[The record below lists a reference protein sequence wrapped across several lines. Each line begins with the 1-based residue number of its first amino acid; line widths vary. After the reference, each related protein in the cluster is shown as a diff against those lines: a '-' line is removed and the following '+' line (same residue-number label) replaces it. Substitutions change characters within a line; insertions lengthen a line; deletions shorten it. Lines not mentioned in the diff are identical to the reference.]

1 MPQAVSYHREDSKA
15 DLGSIAL
22 GRKVLPLFFFIA
34 LLSAQAQ
41 VLNLPPRL
49 ANAPTGTQFTNL
61 ITALSRDA
69 REDRMLQEILSGNV
83 PDFLRTLVP
92 INVSGS
98 GHTGTYYATPDYLA
112 IGDNAD
118 YFLCPMTPLLAQRL
132 CDLLGCTLPT
142 RKMVN
147 QIWTNAAVKLNPQ
160 PITASP
166 EMITVPVFAWH
177 NFMVRTQ
184 RNTFLNSFPLGT
196 LVGGNKKDVIIS
208 ARIYTNFAT
217 AITKPVVIYG
227 WHYTSGA
234 PIQPLYNGHE
244 ETYADYSHGIRLVQM
259 NMTVDG
265 TPNTVAN
272 VLTSP
277 TLAPLL
283 SDDSTSEGTTGGV
296 IPVPRYTLAGQVKVV
311 THPRSQTVAIGTNV
325 TLSAEA
331 TGDAPLKYRWLFN
344 GAAVANATNS
354 SLNLTN
360 LVPGNSGS
368 YSVVVTNYSGAVTS
382 RVAIVRVKTTDF
394 PVVFTDDFETNSS
407 ANWILFWGATNGVPD
422 YTLNWTFDYG
432 GAYYTFLGLTNLIPA
447 APNSPDGSTRALKF
461 TVNNN
466 DAVAATAGANIYPKN
481 FSVSGNFALKFDLWI
496 NYPGNAGG
504 TGTGVA
510 GSTQHAIF
518 GINHLGT
525 NVNWA
530 APSASA
536 SDGIWFA
543 AAGEGG
549 DSRDY
554 RSYIGNLS
562 GTQIDFTGSAT
573 SGLVGTNHTA
583 AVFQSMFPAARFE
596 TAGAPGKNWVEVELR
611 QTNNI
616 ILWIMDG
623 TVIAQRTNTS
633 AFTSGNIMLGLMD
646 VFPSIAAPARDSFVL
661 FDNVRVENLAPPIQ
675 FTAITRQSNGH
686 VALTLSSAL
695 GDNFWLETSTNLV
708 SWQPL
713 ANLTATN
720 QALQFEDT
728 SATTSLRYYRAR
740 R

>member
-1 MPQAVSYHREDSKA
+1 MRRIFSLEAVLHRCLLVLSF
-15 DLGSIAL
+15 AL
-22 GRKVLPLFFFIA
+22 A
-34 LLSAQAQ
+34 LVSTPAQT
-41 VLNLPPRL
+41 LNLPPRP
-49 ANAPTGTQFTNL
+49 ANAPNGTQFTNL
-61 ITALSRDA
+61 ITSLSREE
-69 REDRMLQEILSGNV
+69 REEQILNEILSGNV
-83 PDFLRTLVP
+83 PDFLRTLIP
-92 INVSGS
+92 ITVSGS
-98 GHTGTYYATPDYLA
+98 GHTGTYYVTPDYLA
-112 IGDNAD
+112 VGDNSD

-132 CDLLGCTLPT
+132 CDLLCCTMPT

-147 QIWTNAAVKLNPQ
+147 QIWTNASVKLNPQ

-184 RNTFLNSFPLGT
+184 RIAFTNSFPLGA
-196 LVGGNKKDVIIS
+196 LVGGDKKDVIIS

-227 WHYTSGA
+227 WHYPTGA

-265 TPNTVAN
+265 APNTVAN

-277 TLAPLL
+277 ALAPLL
-283 SDDSTSEGTTGGV
+283 SDDSASEGTSGGL
-296 IPVPRYTLAGQVKVV
+296 IPLPRYTLPGRAQVV
-311 THPRSQTVAIGTNV
+311 THPRSQTVSNGANV
-325 TLSAEA
+325 TLNAVGA
-331 TGDAPLKYRWLFN
+331 GYAPLSYRWQFN
-344 GAAVANATNS
+344 GVALLNATNS

-360 LVPGNSGS
+360 LTPTTAGS
-368 YSVVVTNYSGAVTS
+368 YSVVITNYSGDITS
-382 RVAIVRVKTTDF
+382 RPALIRVKSTGF
-394 PVVFTDDFETNSS
+394 PVIFSDNFETNSA
-407 ANWILFWGATNGVPD
+407 ANWHVFWGTTNGVPD
-422 YTLNWTFDYG
+422 YTMNWAYDYG
-432 GAYYTFLGLTNLIPA
+432 GANYTFNGVTNLIQP
-447 APNSPDGSTRALKF
+447 APNSPNGSTRAVKL

-466 DAVAATAGANIYPKN
+466 DAVAATAAVNIYPKN

-504 TGTGVA
+504 VGSGVA
-510 GSTQHAIF
+510 GSTQHGMF
-518 GINHLGT
+518 GLNHLGT

-530 APSASA
+530 ATAASA
-536 SDGIWFA
+536 SDGLWFA
-543 AAGEGG
+543 ATGEGG

-554 RSYIGNLS
+554 RAYVGNL
-562 GTQIDFTGSAT
+562 GGPQIDLTGGGG
-573 SGLVGTNHTA
+573 GLVGSNHTQA
-583 AVFQSMFPAARFE
+583 AFQTLFPATRFE

-633 AFTSGNIMLGLMD
+633 AFTSGTIMLGLMD

-675 FTAITRQSNGH
+675 FTAITRQPNGH
-686 VALTLSSAL
+686 VSLELSSAL
-695 GDNFWLETSTNLV
+695 GDSFRLETSANLTN
-708 SWQPL
+708 WQPL
-713 ANLTATN
+713 VTLTATN
-720 QALQFEDT
+720 QPLQFTDT
-728 SATTSLRYYRAR
+728 SAPLDVARYYRAKR
-740 R
+740 